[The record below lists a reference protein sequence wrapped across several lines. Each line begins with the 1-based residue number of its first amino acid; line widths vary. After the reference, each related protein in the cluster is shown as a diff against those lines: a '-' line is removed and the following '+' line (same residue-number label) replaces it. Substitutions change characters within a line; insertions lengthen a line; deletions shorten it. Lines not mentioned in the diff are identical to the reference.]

1 MVASVP
7 CSYDLDCGGA
17 HTRNITPGITMQ
29 QEHHRRLPGMFGQD
43 LKLFSDGSDGT
54 VA

>member
-7 CSYDLDCGGA
+7 CFYDLDCGAA
-17 HTRNITPGITMQ
+17 HTRNITPGITMPQ
-29 QEHHRRLPGMFGQD
+29 SHHRRLPGIFGQD
-43 LKLFSDGSDGT
+43 VKPSSDGSDGT

>member
-7 CSYDLDCGGA
+7 CSYDLDCGAA

-29 QEHHRRLPGMFGQD
+29 QEHRRRLRGSFRQD
-43 LKLFSDGSDGT
+43 LKLFSVGSDGT

>member
-7 CSYDLDCGGA
+7 WSYDLDCGAA

-29 QEHHRRLPGMFGQD
+29 LEHHRRLPGMFGQD
-43 LKLFSDGSDGT
+43 LKLFSDGPDGT
-54 VA
+54 VT